1 MLNYVILF
9 VFFLIQVT
17 VEGLVARATSAVD
30 FDDDDVVENVVES
43 LEQICGEP
51 SSVGVLECTSQQW
64 PMVLV
69 AIMSCLLSALITYI
83 CLHSSHNS
91 FHFV

>member
-1 MLNYVILF
+1 MLSYL
-9 VFFLIQVT
+9 FFLIQVT

-30 FDDDDVVENVVES
+30 FDDDVVENVVES

-51 SSVGVLECTSQQW
+51 SSIGVLECTSQQW
-64 PMVLV
+64 PVVLV

-83 CLHSSHNS
+83 CMHSKS
-91 FHFV
+91 

>member
-1 MLNYVILF
+1 MLSYF
-9 VFFLIQVT
+9 VFLIQVT

-30 FDDDDVVENVVES
+30 FDDDVVEHVVES